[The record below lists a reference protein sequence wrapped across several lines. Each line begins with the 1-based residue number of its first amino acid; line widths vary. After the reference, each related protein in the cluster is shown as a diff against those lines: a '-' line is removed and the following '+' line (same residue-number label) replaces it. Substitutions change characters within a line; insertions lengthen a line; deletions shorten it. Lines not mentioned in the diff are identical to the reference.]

1 MTHSAAT
8 GTGFEPARNTNNAI
22 VWVAVGMLATLAL
35 LLGIAYFLY
44 RNTPAGGD
52 PAVDTTEDG
61 ALPESTPPPP
71 LEPRP

>member
-1 MTHSAAT
+1 MTHSSVAGA
-8 GTGFEPARNTNNAI
+8 GFEPAGNTNKII
-22 VWVAVGMLATLAL
+22 VWVAVGMLGMLAL

-44 RNTPAGGD
+44 RDTPAGGD

-61 ALPESTPPPP
+61 TLPESTPPPP